1 MSAFQETK
9 GLLVFGL
16 VVIIVFIAAIATY
29 NTTGPMGI
37 EERFNAA
44 AGLPTDTGEE
54 GGTGGISLEGNA
66 VMYVLILAALV
77 AVCVALY
84 RHYRV

>member
-1 MSAFQETK
+1 MSTFRETK

-16 VVIIVFIAAIATY
+16 IIVIVLFAAIATY
-29 NTTGPMGI
+29 QATGPMGI

-44 AGLPTDTGEE
+44 AGLRTDAGEE
-54 GGTGGISLEGNA
+54 GGTGGLSLEGNA
-66 VMYVLILAALV
+66 VMYMLILSALV